1 MLKLMQGSEEINSNG
16 GFSFVKKQLD
26 GNAHMKDWDAALP
39 AAPNSCYSTSAIVRS
54 AIGLM
59 TAGNSS
65 YADIQKFR
73 SDFLFCRIVGGAA
86 PSQETLRQRLD
97 ALAEEDWQDIL
108 DANVSDQLS
117 RAQPTRIDVEG
128 EKLIPLDIDVSVF
141 EDTASH
147 NEGVSATY
155 RKVNGYAPIFCYAGR
170 EGFMVANELRPGSQH
185 SENGAVEFLKRCIAI
200 MLRAG
205 YKANELLVRVDSGHD
220 SSDFIKALEE
230 LEVKYLVKRN
240 LRTESPEQLLDSIR
254 FYETPEQVRPGKTI
268 YRGVRSDK
276 RPAKFP
282 DHQGVVVVEA
292 IERTVLADGQV
303 LLIPSVEL
311 SSWWTNLPYSVRQC
325 AALYREHGTSVLADG
340 QVLLIPSVELS
351 SWWTNLPYSVRQ
363 CAALYREHGTSEQ
376 FHSELKSDMGIEL
389 LPSGN
394 LKTNALVLGLATM
407 AFNCLRFIGQAALE
421 IALPPTDNEEKEP
434 AQVRYRLRT
443 VLLDFIKVGCKIV
456 RHANQL
462 FQKFGKNCYNFF
474 IMKEIYAKC

>member
-1 MLKLMQGSEEINSNG
+1 
-16 GFSFVKKQLD
+16 
-26 GNAHMKDWDAALP
+26 
-39 AAPNSCYSTSAIVRS
+39 
-54 AIGLM
+54 
-59 TAGNSS
+59 
-65 YADIQKFR
+65 
-73 SDFLFCRIVGGAA
+73 VGGAA

-147 NEGVSATY
+147 KEGVSATY

-325 AALYREHGTSVLADG
+325 AALYRD
-340 QVLLIPSVELS
+340 
-351 SWWTNLPYSVRQ
+351 
-363 CAALYREHGTSEQ
+363 HGTSEQ

>member
-147 NEGVSATY
+147 KEGVSATY

-282 DHQGVVVVEA
+282 DYQGFVVVEA
-292 IERTVLADGQV
+292 IERTALANGQV

-325 AALYREHGTSVLADG
+325 AALYRD
-340 QVLLIPSVELS
+340 
-351 SWWTNLPYSVRQ
+351 
-363 CAALYREHGTSEQ
+363 HGTSEQ

-421 IALPPTDNEEKEP
+421 IALPPTDDEEEP

>member
-147 NEGVSATY
+147 KEGVSATY

-282 DHQGVVVVEA
+282 DYQGFVVVEA
-292 IERTVLADGQV
+292 IERTALANGQV

-325 AALYREHGTSVLADG
+325 AALYRD
-340 QVLLIPSVELS
+340 
-351 SWWTNLPYSVRQ
+351 
-363 CAALYREHGTSEQ
+363 HGTSEQ

>member
-147 NEGVSATY
+147 KEGVSATY

-325 AALYREHGTSVLADG
+325 AALYRD
-340 QVLLIPSVELS
+340 
-351 SWWTNLPYSVRQ
+351 
-363 CAALYREHGTSEQ
+363 HGTSEQ

>member
-147 NEGVSATY
+147 KEGVSATY

-325 AALYREHGTSVLADG
+325 AALYRD
-340 QVLLIPSVELS
+340 
-351 SWWTNLPYSVRQ
+351 
-363 CAALYREHGTSEQ
+363 HGTSEQ

-421 IALPPTDNEEKEP
+421 IALPPTDDEEEP

>member
-59 TAGNSS
+59 TAGTSS

-147 NEGVSATY
+147 KEGVSATY

-282 DHQGVVVVEA
+282 EHQGVVVVEA

-325 AALYREHGTSVLADG
+325 AALYRD
-340 QVLLIPSVELS
+340 
-351 SWWTNLPYSVRQ
+351 
-363 CAALYREHGTSEQ
+363 HGTSEQ

>member
-1 MLKLMQGSEEINSNG
+1 MQGSEEINSNG

-325 AALYREHGTSVLADG
+325 AALYREHGTS
-340 QVLLIPSVELS
+340 
-351 SWWTNLPYSVRQ
+351 
-363 CAALYREHGTSEQ
+363 EQ

>member
-59 TAGNSS
+59 TVGNSS
-65 YADIQKFR
+65 YADIEKFR

-147 NEGVSATY
+147 KEGVSATY

-325 AALYREHGTSVLADG
+325 AALYREHGTS
-340 QVLLIPSVELS
+340 
-351 SWWTNLPYSVRQ
+351 
-363 CAALYREHGTSEQ
+363 EQ

>member
-1 MLKLMQGSEEINSNG
+1 MQGSEEINSNG

-147 NEGVSATY
+147 KEGVSATY

-325 AALYREHGTSVLADG
+325 AALYRD
-340 QVLLIPSVELS
+340 
-351 SWWTNLPYSVRQ
+351 
-363 CAALYREHGTSEQ
+363 HGTSEQ

>member
-147 NEGVSATY
+147 KEGVSATY

-325 AALYREHGTSVLADG
+325 AALYRD
-340 QVLLIPSVELS
+340 
-351 SWWTNLPYSVRQ
+351 
-363 CAALYREHGTSEQ
+363 HGTSEQ

-443 VLLDFIKVGCKIV
+443 VMLDFIKVGCKIV

>member
-97 ALAEEDWQDIL
+97 VLAEEDWQDIL

-147 NEGVSATY
+147 KEGVSATY

-254 FYETPEQVRPGKTI
+254 FDDTPEQVRPGKTI

-282 DHQGVVVVEA
+282 DYQGFVVVEA
-292 IERTVLADGQV
+292 IERTALANGQV

-325 AALYREHGTSVLADG
+325 VALYRD
-340 QVLLIPSVELS
+340 
-351 SWWTNLPYSVRQ
+351 
-363 CAALYREHGTSEQ
+363 HGTSEQ

-421 IALPPTDNEEKEP
+421 IALPPTDDEEEP

>member
-147 NEGVSATY
+147 KEGVSATY

-325 AALYREHGTSVLADG
+325 VALYRD
-340 QVLLIPSVELS
+340 
-351 SWWTNLPYSVRQ
+351 
-363 CAALYREHGTSEQ
+363 HGTSEQ

-421 IALPPTDNEEKEP
+421 IALPPTDDEEEP

>member
-1 MLKLMQGSEEINSNG
+1 MQGSEEINSNG

-97 ALAEEDWQDIL
+97 VLAEEDWQDIL

-147 NEGVSATY
+147 KEGVSATY

-325 AALYREHGTSVLADG
+325 AALYREHGTS
-340 QVLLIPSVELS
+340 
-351 SWWTNLPYSVRQ
+351 
-363 CAALYREHGTSEQ
+363 EQ

-394 LKTNALVLGLATM
+394 LKPNALVLGLATM

>member
-282 DHQGVVVVEA
+282 EHQGVVVVEA

-325 AALYREHGTSVLADG
+325 AALYRD
-340 QVLLIPSVELS
+340 
-351 SWWTNLPYSVRQ
+351 
-363 CAALYREHGTSEQ
+363 HGTSEQ

>member
-97 ALAEEDWQDIL
+97 VLAEEDWQDIL

-147 NEGVSATY
+147 KEGVSATY

-325 AALYREHGTSVLADG
+325 AALYREHGTS
-340 QVLLIPSVELS
+340 
-351 SWWTNLPYSVRQ
+351 
-363 CAALYREHGTSEQ
+363 EQ

-394 LKTNALVLGLATM
+394 LKPNALVLGLATM

>member
-117 RAQPTRIDVEG
+117 RAQLTRIDVEG

-147 NEGVSATY
+147 KEGVSATY

-282 DHQGVVVVEA
+282 DYQGFVVVEA
-292 IERTVLADGQV
+292 IERTALANGQV

-325 AALYREHGTSVLADG
+325 VALYRD
-340 QVLLIPSVELS
+340 
-351 SWWTNLPYSVRQ
+351 
-363 CAALYREHGTSEQ
+363 HGTSEQ

>member
-1 MLKLMQGSEEINSNG
+1 MGCRTARGAQFLLFDIRNCPQRHWPHDRRQQQLCRHSKVPLR
-16 GFSFVKKQLD
+16 FSLLQD
-26 GNAHMKDWDAALP
+26 CG
-39 AAPNSCYSTSAIVRS
+39 R
-54 AIGLM
+54 
-59 TAGNSS
+59 
-65 YADIQKFR
+65 
-73 SDFLFCRIVGGAA
+73 AA

-97 ALAEEDWQDIL
+97 VLAEEDWQDIL

-147 NEGVSATY
+147 KEGVSATY

-325 AALYREHGTSVLADG
+325 AALYRD
-340 QVLLIPSVELS
+340 
-351 SWWTNLPYSVRQ
+351 
-363 CAALYREHGTSEQ
+363 HGTSEQ

>member
-147 NEGVSATY
+147 KEGVSATY

-325 AALYREHGTSVLADG
+325 VALYRD
-340 QVLLIPSVELS
+340 
-351 SWWTNLPYSVRQ
+351 
-363 CAALYREHGTSEQ
+363 HGTSEQ

>member
-1 MLKLMQGSEEINSNG
+1 MIKLMQGSEEINSNG
-16 GFSFVKKQLD
+16 GLSFVKRLLD
-26 GNAHMKDWDAALP
+26 GNARMKDWDAELP
-39 AAPNSCYSTSAIVRS
+39 AAANSCYPTSAIVRS

-147 NEGVSATY
+147 KEGVSATY

-200 MLRAG
+200 MLQAG
-205 YKANELLVRVDSGHD
+205 YEARELLVRVDSGHD
-220 SSDFIKALEE
+220 SSDFIEALSE
-230 LEVKYLVKRN
+230 LGVKYLVKRN
-240 LRTESPEQLLDSIR
+240 PRKESLEQLLDSIR
-254 FYETPEQVRPGKTI
+254 YDETPEQVRPGKVI
-268 YRGVRSDK
+268 YRGVRSD
-276 RPAKFP
+276 RSPADFP
-282 DHQGVVVVEA
+282 GYSGFMVVEA
-292 IERTVLADGQV
+292 IERTVLADGQA
-303 LLIPSVEL
+303 LLIPSIEL

-325 AALYREHGTSVLADG
+325 AALYRD
-340 QVLLIPSVELS
+340 
-351 SWWTNLPYSVRQ
+351 
-363 CAALYREHGTSEQ
+363 HGTSEQ

-394 LKTNALVLGLATM
+394 LKTNALATM

-421 IALPPTDNEEKEP
+421 IAMPPVDDEEP
-434 AQVRYRLRT
+434 AQLRYRLRT

-462 FQKFGKNCYNFF
+462 FQKFGKNCHNFL
-474 IMKEIYAKC
+474 IMKEIYARC

>member
-1 MLKLMQGSEEINSNG
+1 MKLMQSSEEINSNG
-16 GFSFVKKQLD
+16 GLSFVKKLLD
-26 GNAHMKDWDAALP
+26 GNAHMQDWDSALP

-54 AIGLM
+54 TIGLM
-59 TAGNSS
+59 TVGNSS
-65 YADIQKFR
+65 YADIEKFR

-147 NEGVSATY
+147 KEGVSATY

-282 DHQGVVVVEA
+282 DYQGFVVVEA
-292 IERTVLADGQV
+292 IERTALANGQV

-325 AALYREHGTSVLADG
+325 AALYRD
-340 QVLLIPSVELS
+340 
-351 SWWTNLPYSVRQ
+351 
-363 CAALYREHGTSEQ
+363 HGTSEQ

-394 LKTNALVLGLATM
+394 LKPNALVLGLATM

>member
-1 MLKLMQGSEEINSNG
+1 MQGSEEINSNG

-147 NEGVSATY
+147 KEGVSATY

-325 AALYREHGTSVLADG
+325 AALYRD
-340 QVLLIPSVELS
+340 
-351 SWWTNLPYSVRQ
+351 
-363 CAALYREHGTSEQ
+363 HGTSEQ

-443 VLLDFIKVGCKIV
+443 VMLDFIKVGCKIV

>member
-128 EKLIPLDIDVSVF
+128 EKLIPLDIDVSEF

-147 NEGVSATY
+147 KEGVSATY

-325 AALYREHGTSVLADG
+325 AALYREHGTS
-340 QVLLIPSVELS
+340 
-351 SWWTNLPYSVRQ
+351 
-363 CAALYREHGTSEQ
+363 EQ

-421 IALPPTDNEEKEP
+421 IALPPTDDEEEP

>member
-147 NEGVSATY
+147 KEGVSATY

-325 AALYREHGTSVLADG
+325 AALYREHGTS
-340 QVLLIPSVELS
+340 
-351 SWWTNLPYSVRQ
+351 
-363 CAALYREHGTSEQ
+363 EQ

>member
-1 MLKLMQGSEEINSNG
+1 MQGSEEINSNG

-117 RAQPTRIDVEG
+117 RAQPTRLDVEG

-147 NEGVSATY
+147 KEGVSATY

-325 AALYREHGTSVLADG
+325 AALYREHGTS
-340 QVLLIPSVELS
+340 
-351 SWWTNLPYSVRQ
+351 
-363 CAALYREHGTSEQ
+363 EQ

-462 FQKFGKNCYNFF
+462 FQQFGKNCYNFF